1 MDFVVIQKDLIFSW
15 MVIVN
20 NLTLLVRLRRRSFWS
35 LADCGMYLVSFET
48 FS

>member
-15 MVIVN
+15 IFMAS

-35 LADCGMYLVSFET
+35 LADCGMYLVSFDA